1 MNRAGPFV
9 PRSSDRVPI
18 LGFLPPPHARERMC
32 SQALSHL
39 QSSLSAVSP
48 QWNHPGTVPA
58 GADPADHPAQL
69 AEEQA
74 GGGRALL
81 QVSVL
86 RSRAGRRGS
95 E

>member
-1 MNRAGPFV
+1 
-9 PRSSDRVPI
+9 
-18 LGFLPPPHARERMC
+18 MC
-32 SQALSHL
+32 SQALSRL
-39 QSSLSAVSP
+39 QSSLSAVFP

-86 RSRAGRRGS
+86 TKQSRQVGL
-95 E
+95 